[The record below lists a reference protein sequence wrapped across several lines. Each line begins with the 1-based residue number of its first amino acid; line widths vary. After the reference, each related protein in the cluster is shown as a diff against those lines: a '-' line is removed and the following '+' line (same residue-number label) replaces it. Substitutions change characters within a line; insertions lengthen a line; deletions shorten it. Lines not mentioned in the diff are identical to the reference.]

1 MCTRTKTR
9 TDNAP
14 AVRLIAARLLVNM
27 PVAKTITRTMT
38 ITVNMPEAQVN
49 VAKPRLIVA
58 GRQVKR
64 RFTAGLMLQGSG
76 E

>member
-1 MCTRTKTR
+1 
-9 TDNAP
+9 
-14 AVRLIAARLLVNM
+14 M
-27 PVAKTITRTMT
+27 PEAKTITRTMT

-64 RFTAGLMLQGSG
+64 RFTAGLIATSRGLIAAGLLVNRVYSVDN
-76 E
+76 